1 MKKILLT
8 LLLLFF
14 STNVQARE
22 NIRIVGSS
30 TVFPFV
36 TIVAEDFKNNTG
48 LPSPIVE
55 STGTGAGVKLFCAGV
70 GENHPDIVN
79 ASRKIKDTELS
90 ECKKNGVKGIT
101 ELIIGYDGI
110 VLANSLK
117 APTFKLTKEQL
128 FLAVAKKVPQNN
140 NLVDNF
146 YKSWSDI
153 SPELPNIKITVYGPP
168 STSGTRD
175 AFEELLLEKA
185 CASFKEYATI
195 KNSDERKSTC
205 HQIRSD
211 GAYIDS
217 GENDNLII
225 SKLGV
230 NKNAVG
236 IFGYSFLEEN
246 QDKIKA
252 IALDGQNPTLENIQS
267 FKYEL
272 ARSLF
277 VYVKNQHIAKIKGLK
292 EFVKELT
299 LDATLGNGGTLSKKG
314 LIPLNAKTIKEVQSK
329 ASKI

>member
-8 LLLLFF
+8 LIIFFF
-14 STNVQARE
+14 STNIQARE

-36 TIVAEDFKNNTG
+36 TIVADDFKNNTG

-185 CASFKEYATI
+185 CASFKEYKAI